1 MKSMM
6 VCIATAG
13 TMDEDFEPLSCL
25 IACSGY
31 SRCLQETCCQFGA
44 TIGGGSIDGGQ
55 LFTLRIW
62 EYARTHWSYTDAFSI
77 RFEDMQTSVNGR
89 AHWWLLIHV
98 MKDLPIP
105 DLKCASSRSGGPI
118 WK

>member
-31 SRCLQETCCQFGA
+31 SRCLQESCCQFGA
-44 TIGGGSIDGGQ
+44 TTIMSLAWIAAARRRSSYDG
-55 LFTLRIW
+55 
-62 EYARTHWSYTDAFSI
+62 E
-77 RFEDMQTSVNGR
+77 V
-89 AHWWLLIHV
+89 
-98 MKDLPIP
+98 
-105 DLKCASSRSGGPI
+105 SGE
-118 WK
+118 